1 MKMFFK
7 KFFKFLKEVVKLF
20 LNNDVLIF
28 AGCSSFFLIISS
40 IPLFMLMFSTISIIP
55 TVDIDDFV
63 TNFNLLIPNLPYI
76 TDVVKYIM
84 NVAKDLSASSVIY
97 INIITALITASTVLF
112 SFTVGIKK
120 IHNINDTK
128 NYIIVRIVTIINI
141 VILYFSIIFT
151 IIFFI
156 LGKLL
161 LTYAN
166 KYLPM
171 IGNIISIIL
180 NYKYLAVGIALMVLS
195 LSLYTCCTNFERK
208 YSKNIFGAIFTTIS
222 WLLISN
228 LFSLYYTNFPSGANA
243 FGSLSG
249 VILALLWLYICMNL
263 VFIGACINEVLYP
276 QKSIV
281 LENQQKKNK

>member
-1 MKMFFK
+1 
-7 KFFKFLKEVVKLF
+7 
-20 LNNDVLIF
+20 
-28 AGCSSFFLIISS
+28 
-40 IPLFMLMFSTISIIP
+40 
-55 TVDIDDFV
+55 
-63 TNFNLLIPNLPYI
+63 
-76 TDVVKYIM
+76 M
-84 NVAKDLSASSVIY
+84 NVAKDLSASNVIY